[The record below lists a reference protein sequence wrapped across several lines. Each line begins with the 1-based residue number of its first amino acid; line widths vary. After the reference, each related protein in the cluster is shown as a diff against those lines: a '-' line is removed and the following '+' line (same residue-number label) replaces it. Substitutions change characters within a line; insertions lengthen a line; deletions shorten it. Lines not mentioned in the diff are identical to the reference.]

1 MKGFQKIILS
11 IFLFLGLAVALI
23 YLFNFDYIFKG
34 IQTTYLQGYITA
46 HIDDHVSF
54 DNRRI
59 EAGTPQPWP
68 RHSDYNKILL
78 TEALQKKNKDAETV
92 AFLIIKNDSIW
103 FESYDGNYG
112 PNSKTNSFSMAKSV
126 VAALLGKAISEG
138 HIKSL
143 DQPVADFFPQFD
155 ERLTL
160 RHLVSM
166 SSGLNW
172 NENYYNPFSMTI
184 RAYLDENIRD
194 MVMDLKVVDP
204 PGEEFEYLSGNSQ
217 LLAMVLEKATGMNV
231 SDYLS
236 KSLWK
241 PLGMENDALWQ
252 LDSEESGMEK
262 AYCCIASNARDFAR
276 LGKLYKDSGKWNGKQ
291 VLDSAYVEESIRP
304 QLINYQHY
312 GLGIWLAPHVSTQVF
327 YFRGILG
334 QYVIVLPQED
344 IIIVR
349 LGHKGGKVPD
359 EEEHPDDFYFYLDE
373 VLKMLPKD
381 DKENRLKKSAVSGY
395 RNGS

>member
-1 MKGFQKIILS
+1 MKGLKKGIFGTL
-11 IFLFLGLAVALI
+11 IFLALAVGFI

-46 HIDDHVSF
+46 HIDDHVNF

-59 EAGTPQPWP
+59 EAGEPQPWP
-68 RHSDYNKILL
+68 RHSDYNKAELPE
-78 TEALQKKNKDAETV
+78 TLQEKNKDAGTV
-92 AFLIIKNDSIW
+92 AFLIIRNDSIW
-103 FESYDGNYG
+103 YESYQEDYG
-112 PNSKTNSFSMAKSV
+112 PQSQTNSFSMAKSIT
-126 VAALLGKAISEG
+126 AALLGKAIFEG
-138 HIKSL
+138 HVKGL

-166 SSGLNW
+166 TSGLNW
-172 NENYYNPFSMTI
+172 DENYYNPFSMTV

-194 MVMDLKVVDP
+194 MVLDLKVVEE
-204 PGEEFEYLSGNSQ
+204 PGAEFEYLSGNSQ
-217 LLAMVLEKATGMNV
+217 LLGMVLEKATGMTL
-231 SDYLS
+231 SEYLS
-236 KSLWK
+236 ESFWK

-276 LGKLYKDSGKWNGKQ
+276 LGKLYKDYGRWNGKQ
-291 VLDSAYVEESIRP
+291 ILDSAYVAESIRP
-304 QLINYQHY
+304 QLEDYPHY
-312 GLGIWLAPHVSTQVF
+312 GLGIWLENVRNREVF

-344 IIIVR
+344 VIIVR
-349 LGHKGGKVPD
+349 LGKKGGKVPD
-359 EEEHPDDFYFYLDE
+359 EEEHPDDFYFYLEE
-373 VLKMLPKD
+373 VLNMLSRNDQKSSL
-381 DKENRLKKSAVSGY
+381 KEPAVSGH
-395 RNGS
+395 